1 MTTNSEIEG
10 SKLTRLFFFCTGEK
24 NEDEPTV
31 SHVTCPRV
39 KRIALFLSF
48 YEFRIY
54 IENGRAAVNQA
65 FGGDREVEYRISS

>member
-10 SKLTRLFFFCTGEK
+10 SKLTRLFFFCTAEK
-24 NEDEPTV
+24 NEDQTTV

-39 KRIALFLSF
+39 KRIKLFLSF
-48 YEFRIY
+48 NEFQIY
-54 IENGRAAVNQA
+54 IENGHAAVNQT